1 MLSELDLT
9 AFRVLVVREVLQ
21 LQRNVQ
27 QRLILLCDDQQFFL
41 AP

>member
-9 AFRVLVVREVLQ
+9 ASRVLVVREVLQ

-27 QRLILLCDDQQFFL
+27 QRLT
-41 AP
+41 

>member
-9 AFRVLVVREVLQ
+9 ASRVLVVREVLQ

-27 QRLILLCDDQQFFL
+27 QQLT
-41 AP
+41 